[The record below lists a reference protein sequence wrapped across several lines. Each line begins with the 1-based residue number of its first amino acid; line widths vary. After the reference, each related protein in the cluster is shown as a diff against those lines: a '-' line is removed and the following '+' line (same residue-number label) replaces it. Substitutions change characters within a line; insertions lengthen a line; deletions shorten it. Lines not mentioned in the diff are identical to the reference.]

1 MTEKYVLDSCSGG
14 FHIYR
19 DRWSPSED
27 QTLETA
33 KERDNSYDKYAV
45 AVVLNKV
52 TVGHLPKEISRRS
65 ASS

>member
-1 MTEKYVLDSCSGG
+1 MTEKYVLDSCIRGS
-14 FHIYR
+14 HIYR

-33 KERDNSYDKYAV
+33 GERDNPYDKYAV

-52 TVGHLPKEISRRS
+52 TVGHLPKEIS
-65 ASS
+65 